1 MSVKESYAGKINRKL
16 NKKLH
21 VIDVAAG
28 RAPADLVLKNATYVN
43 VFSNEL
49 CHGDIA
55 VAEGL
60 IVGMGEYHGKVEVDV
75 SGKLVLPGFIDAH
88 IHLESSLVSPTEFA
102 KAVLPHGTTT
112 VITDPHEIANV
123 MGTDGIEY
131 MLQATEDLPVDVR
144 FMLPSCVPA
153 TPLDESGANL
163 DYRAIDSFY
172 DHPRVQGL
180 AEMMNY
186 VGVVNGDGQVVEKI
200 VASQAHHKKIDGHAP
215 GLSGKDLNAYIAA
228 GVYSDHEC
236 SDMEDAMNK
245 LRLGQ
250 YIMIREGTAARNL
263 EALMPLLT
271 SQYVDRC
278 MFCTDDKHPNDL
290 LEKGHIDYI
299 VKKAISLGADP
310 IVAVKAACH
319 NAARYFLLNNR
330 GAIAPGYLGD
340 FVIID
345 DFQHFEIEMVYKR
358 GVLMYDGQLRDFPA
372 PEIDPYL
379 VKRAHDTFHVAHLTA
394 EDFSDGRPHAVI
406 GMIPG
411 EIVTQD
417 AGYADHADPEQ
428 DILKIA
434 VIERHKNTHH
444 IGLGY
449 IKGYGLKRGAVATS
463 ISHDSHNIIVVG
475 ATDEDMAAA
484 ANRIV
489 ENRGGITVM
498 ENGQVLGEVT
508 LSIAGIMSDDS
519 LVMVNSALEDAKD
532 EAFGLGVSRGID
544 PFMTLSFMALPVIP
558 SLRITT
564 RGVFDVSSQRYI
576 WPPHPPHSVIP
587 PEPSAPGYHIS
598 MKEGTPQRPPSFH
611 RTILT
616 SPYRRR

>member
-60 IVGMGEYHGKVEVDV
+60 IVGMGEYHGKMEVDV

-163 DYRAIDSFY
+163 DYRDIDSFY

-576 WPPHPPHSVIP
+576 
-587 PEPSAPGYHIS
+587 
-598 MKEGTPQRPPSFH
+598 
-611 RTILT
+611 
-616 SPYRRR
+616 

>member
-1 MSVKESYAGKINRKL
+1 MSESYAGKINRKL
-16 NKKLH
+16 LKKRR
-21 VIDVAAG
+21 IINAAAG
-28 RAPADLVLKNATYVN
+28 REPADLVLKNATYVN

-49 CHGDIA
+49 CHADIA

-60 IVGMGEYHGKVEVDV
+60 IVGMGQYSGTVEEDCTGKI
-75 SGKLVLPGFIDAH
+75 VLPGFLDAH
-88 IHLESSLVSPTEFA
+88 IHLESSLVSPKEFV

-180 AEMMNY
+180 AEMMNF
-186 VGVVNGDGQVVEKI
+186 VGIINGDSQVVEKI

-215 GLSGKDLNAYIAA
+215 GLTGNDLNAYIAA

-236 SDMEDAMNK
+236 SNVEEAMAK
-245 LRLGQ
+245 LERGQ
-250 YIMIREGTAARNL
+250 FIMIREGTAARNL
-263 EALMPLLT
+263 EALAPLLCEK
-271 SQYVDRC
+271 YIERC

-310 IVAVKAACH
+310 IMAVKAAGYT
-319 NAARYFLLNNR
+319 AARYFLLNNR
-330 GAIAPGYLGD
+330 GAIAPGYLAD
-340 FVIID
+340 FVVID
-345 DFQHFEIEMVYKR
+345 NWENFDIEMVYKK
-358 GVLMYDGQLRDFPA
+358 GKLMYDGVLREFDT

-379 VKRAHDTFHVAHLTA
+379 VKRAHDTFHVAPLSA
-394 EDFSDGRPHAVI
+394 ADFTDKRPHAVI
-406 GMIPG
+406 GMVPG
-411 EIVTQD
+411 EIVSED
-417 AGYADHADPEQ
+417 AGYADHIDLEQ

-449 IKGYGLKRGAVATS
+449 IKGYGLKHGTVATS

-475 ATDEDMAAA
+475 TSEEDMAAA

-498 ENGQVLGEVT
+498 DGGQILGEVA
-508 LSIAGIMSDDS
+508 LPIAGIMSDDS
-519 LVMVNSALEDAKD
+519 LVMVNSALEAAKD
-532 EAFGLGVSRGID
+532 EAFRLGVSRGID

-558 SLRITT
+558 SLRLTT
-564 RGVFDVSSQRYI
+564 RGVFDVLTQRY
-576 WPPHPPHSVIP
+576 V
-587 PEPSAPGYHIS
+587 
-598 MKEGTPQRPPSFH
+598 
-611 RTILT
+611 
-616 SPYRRR
+616 

>member
-1 MSVKESYAGKINRKL
+1 MAESYAGKINRKL
-16 NKKLH
+16 IKKRR
-21 VIDVAAG
+21 VIAAAAG
-28 RAPADLVLKNATYVN
+28 REKADLVLKNATYVN

-49 CHGDIA
+49 CTADIA

-60 IVGMGEYHGKVEVDV
+60 IVGMGRYQGEEEVDLR
-75 SGKLVLPGFIDAH
+75 GKIVLPGFLDAH
-88 IHLESSLVSPTEFA
+88 IHLESSLVSPKEFV

-131 MLQATEDLPVDVR
+131 MLQATEGLPVDVR

-180 AEMMNY
+180 AEMMNF
-186 VGVVNGDGQVVEKI
+186 VGAIAGDDQVVEKI
-200 VASQAHHKKIDGHAP
+200 VAAQAHHKKIDGHAP
-215 GLSGKDLNAYIAA
+215 DLRGNDLNAYVAA

-236 SDMEDAMNK
+236 HDVNDAIAK
-245 LRLGQ
+245 LERGQ
-250 YIMIREGTAARNL
+250 FIMIREGTAARNL

-271 SQYVDRC
+271 GKYADRC

-310 IVAVKAACH
+310 ITAVKVACH

-330 GAIAPGYLGD
+330 GGISPGYLAD

-345 DFQHFEIEMVYKR
+345 NFQDFNIAQVYKK
-358 GVLMYDGQLRDFPA
+358 GVLMVDHGEIQDFPS
-372 PEIDPYL
+372 PEIEPYL
-379 VKRAHDTFHVAHLTA
+379 VERAHKTFHVAALTA
-394 EDFSDGRPHAVI
+394 EDFAEKRPRGII
-406 GMIPG
+406 GMVDG
-411 EIVTQD
+411 EITTVD
-417 AGYADHADPEQ
+417 AGYSDRIDVEY
-428 DILKIA
+428 DVLKIA
-434 VIERHKNTHH
+434 VVERHKNTHH
-444 IGLGY
+444 IGIGY
-449 IKGYGLKRGAVATS
+449 IQGYGLKSGAVATS

-475 ATDEDMAAA
+475 TNETDMAAA
-484 ANRIV
+484 VNRVV
-489 ENRGGITVM
+489 ELNGGIVVWDG
-498 ENGQVLGEVT
+498 GQPVAEVP
-508 LSIAGIMSDDS
+508 LAIAGIMSDEP
-519 LVMVNSALEDAKD
+519 LVTVNEKLETAKD
-532 EAFGLGVSRGID
+532 AAHKLGVNPGID

-564 RGVFDVSSQRYI
+564 RGVFDVTTQSY
-576 WPPHPPHSVIP
+576 V
-587 PEPSAPGYHIS
+587 
-598 MKEGTPQRPPSFH
+598 
-611 RTILT
+611 
-616 SPYRRR
+616 